1 MGWGNPK
8 YRYRLGREWPESSPE
23 DLGMSADE
31 RFSMSQQC
39 PLAGQKA
46 NFILGYTRKSMTSM
60 SREVIL
66 PFTLLS

>member
-1 MGWGNPK
+1 
-8 YRYRLGREWPESSPE
+8 
-23 DLGMSADE
+23 MSADE